1 MKRRLLLLLLT
12 VSLLMRPV
20 RGLEEYTY
28 TVRFFAGGQGTFG
41 GQEMVTYENLRY
53 GDRVTFR
60 PESVTLPE
68 DSKYYVKG
76 IREAGKDNNTVQSL
90 SFQVTGD
97 MDYVVAYGISGSS
110 VAYQVNYQ
118 DQAGNALAPSS
129 TYYGNVGDR
138 PVIAYLYI
146 DGYQPQAYNLM
157 KTLSEIASDNEFTFV
172 YTPISA
178 ANTAEDYPSPSPTA
192 AATETEPETTP
203 ADTNENP
210 VAEVTQEPAQPENSP
225 ESEAAADT
233 DTAQTTQDDETEE
246 PREIIDL
253 DDPETPLGDLDLS
266 GYGTTVEAQDVDLAW
281 LLLGGAAV
289 LTVLLALLVLLRT
302 KRKKK
307 EQQDE

>member
-157 KTLSEIASDNEFTFV
+157 KTMSENSSDNEFTFV
-172 YTPISA
+172 YTPISET
-178 ANTAEDYPSPSPTA
+178 NTAEASPSPSPTA

-266 GYGTTVEAQDVDLAW
+266 GYGTTAEAKNVDLAW